1 MLILVGSLGLVVW
14 IYLAF
19 GRGGFWR
26 TGRLGPPAV
35 EADLS
40 QISVVA
46 VVPARDEADVV
57 GRCVASL
64 LQQKQVSIRIVLVDD
79 GSSDG
84 TANVAQ
90 RAAEAAGKAHLLTV
104 IAGKPLAAGWS
115 GKLWA
120 VHQGVDHAAAW
131 QPDFVL
137 LTDADIEH
145 SPSSVAS
152 LAAIATAGKFAMASY
167 MVRLY
172 CRSFAERALIP
183 AFVFFFFMLYPPA
196 WIADQRRK
204 TAGAAGGSILIRREA
219 LERAGGIAAIRAE
232 VIDDCALAR
241 RVKESGGRVW
251 LGLARDTVSIRPYG
265 SFAGIGR
272 MISRSAFNQL
282 HHSWLILSGSMLGMA
297 LIYAG
302 PPLLLLLS
310 HRWLPAALGG
320 LAWLLMSVCYWHIV
334 RFYGRNPIWSLTLP
348 LVALFYVGATIHSA
362 VKYSLGRGGEWKGR
376 IQDPANRN
384 AEV

>member
-1 MLILVGSLGLVVW
+1 MLILAGTIGLAAW
-14 IYLAF
+14 LYMLLAH
-19 GRGGFWR
+19 GGFWR
-26 TGRLGPPAV
+26 VRRLMPPDVNLDAGQ
-35 EADLS
+35 AT
-40 QISVVA
+40 VVA

-64 LQQKQVSIRIVLVDD
+64 LRQRGVQLRVVLVDD

-84 TANVAQ
+84 TADVA
-90 RAAEAAGKAHLLTV
+90 RSAAAAMGKSELLTV
-104 IAGKPLAAGWS
+104 LAGKPLEPGWS

-120 VHQGVDHAAAW
+120 VQQGVEHAAALH
-131 QPDFVL
+131 PDFYL

-145 SPSSVAS
+145 SPASVAT
-152 LAAIATAGKFAMASY
+152 LAGIATEGPYDMASF
-167 MVRLY
+167 MVRLH
-172 CRSFAERALIP
+172 CQSFAEKALIP

-241 RVKESGGRVW
+241 RVKQSGGSVW
-251 LGLARDTVSIRPYG
+251 IGLATETASIRPYG
-265 SFAGIGR
+265 TFAEIGK

-282 HHSWLILSGSMLGMA
+282 RHSWLLLIGSVAGMA

-302 PPLLLLLS
+302 PPLLLLIHKLV
-310 HRWLPAALGG
+310 PALLGG
-320 LAWLLMSVCYWHIV
+320 AAWLLMAICYGPVI
-334 RFYGRNPIWSLTLP
+334 RFYRLSPLWALALP
-348 LVALFYVGATIHSA
+348 LVAAFYMGATVHSA
-362 VKYSLGRGGEWKGR
+362 LKYAMGRGGEWKGR
-376 IQDPANRN
+376 IQDPSKR
-384 AEV
+384 

>member
-1 MLILVGSLGLVVW
+1 MLILAGTIGLAAW
-14 IYLAF
+14 LYMLLAH
-19 GRGGFWR
+19 GGFWR
-26 TGRLGPPAV
+26 VRRLMPPDVNLDAGQ
-35 EADLS
+35 AT
-40 QISVVA
+40 VVA

-64 LQQKQVSIRIVLVDD
+64 LRQRGVQLRVVLVDD

-84 TANVAQ
+84 TADVA
-90 RAAEAAGKAHLLTV
+90 RKAAKAAGKSELLTV
-104 IAGKPLAAGWS
+104 LAGKPLEPGWS

-120 VHQGVDHAAAW
+120 VQQGVEHAAALH
-131 QPDFVL
+131 PDFYL

-145 SPSSVAS
+145 SPASVAT
-152 LAAIATAGKFAMASY
+152 LAGIATEGPYDMASF
-167 MVRLY
+167 MVRLH
-172 CRSFAERALIP
+172 CQSFAEKALIP

-241 RVKESGGRVW
+241 RVKQFGGSVW
-251 LGLARDTVSIRPYG
+251 LGLATETASIRPYG
-265 SFAGIGR
+265 TFAEIGK

-282 HHSWLILSGSMLGMA
+282 RHSWLLLTVSVAGMA

-302 PPLLLLLS
+302 PPLLLLIHKLV
-310 HRWLPAALGG
+310 PALLGG
-320 LAWLLMSVCYWHIV
+320 AAWLLMAICYWPVI
-334 RFYGRNPIWSLTLP
+334 RFYRISPLWALALP
-348 LVALFYVGATIHSA
+348 LVAVFYVGATVHSA
-362 VKYSLGRGGEWKGR
+362 VKYAMGRGGEWKGR
-376 IQDPANRN
+376 IQDPSKR
-384 AEV
+384 